1 MLMRRC
7 QRLRPVLR
15 SRARS
20 FGACG
25 SAIGMYA
32 VLFAIAALP
41 LIGFLAAYCQI
52 SLPVVALMPNTKP
65 PFEPATSTFLS
76 ITGVAVKSPWW
87 EWKLH
92 AGPRFGTSCA
102 LGPFAP
108 PSRELLRSLP

>member
-32 VLFAIAALP
+32 VLPAIAALP
-41 LIGFLAAYCQI
+41 LIGFSASYCQI

-65 PFEPATSTFLS
+65 PFEPATRTLFA
-76 ITGVAVKSPWW
+76 TVGVAVKSPWW
-87 EWKLH
+87 EWKLQ
-92 AGPRFGTSCA
+92 AGPRFGTSLG
-102 LGPFAP
+102 LGPFLP
-108 PSRELLRSLP
+108 PSRELARSLP

>member
-32 VLFAIAALP
+32 VLPEMAALP
-41 LIGFLAAYCQI
+41 LIGFSASYCQI
-52 SLPVVALMPNTKP
+52 SLPVVALMPNTKT
-65 PFEPATSTFLS
+65 PFEPATRRFLL
-76 ITGVAVKSPWW
+76 TVGGAVKSPWW

-92 AGPRFGTSCA
+92 AGPRFGTWA
-102 LGPFAP
+102 AVGPFVP
-108 PSRELLRSLP
+108 PLRVLLRSWP